1 MEIVCLGLSH
11 HTAPLEVRERVAL
24 GDAARLALV
33 RTLTD
38 PAATGGPARE
48 AVVLSTCNR
57 TEIYAVGGARD
68 SLLPA
73 LHRTLAAVAGIDPD
87 DLSPHLYDH
96 ANADAVRHLMGVAAG
111 LDSMILGEAQVL
123 GQVRA
128 AAAEARAAGGADLI
142 LDTLFKHAVRAGRRA
157 RAETAINARAA
168 SVPSAAVELAAS
180 ALAEMRRARGRS
192 EAIASSPPNAPSS
205 PSTPSSRITTSSPI
219 SPSSPSPDVPAARTV
234 PHAPPPA
241 TAPDRVIV
249 VIGAGKMALLA
260 AGVFGKD
267 GDAHIVVTNRDY
279 GRAMSL
285 ARRWNGCAVTF
296 DQLGDA
302 VGRADIVIAS
312 TSAPH
317 AILTQ
322 GDVEAAM
329 RRRPDRP
336 LVIVDIAVPRD
347 VEPAAGDVPNVRLL
361 DVDDLQLV
369 VASNLAE
376 RASAVPQV
384 ERIVGAEAE
393 RFDRW
398 LAALD
403 VTPTIAALRRWAD
416 TVRAGE
422 LDRMIRRLGALAPR
436 ERELVQALSVALVG
450 KLLHAP
456 VAHLKASAGSPDAL
470 QLAAT
475 LRSLFDLSDGSAA
488 DDDAPAA
495 PSDDDITS
503 TATASPPAAPA
514 HARPPRP
521 RDAR

>member
-1 MEIVCLGLSH
+1 M
-11 HTAPLEVRERVAL
+11 
-24 GDAARLALV
+24 

-87 DLSPHLYDH
+87 DLAPHLYDH
-96 ANADAVRHLMGVAAG
+96 ANADAVRHLVGVAAG

-142 LDTLFKHAVRAGRRA
+142 LDPRFKHAVRAGRRA

-180 ALAEMRRARGRS
+180 ALAQMRRARGRS
-192 EAIASSPPNAPSS
+192 EATASSPPNA
-205 PSTPSSRITTSSPI
+205 
-219 SPSSPSPDVPAARTV
+219 PSSPSPDVPAARTV

-241 TAPDRVIV
+241 AAPDRVIV

-260 AGVFGKD
+260 AGAFGKD

-376 RASAVPQV
+376 RASAGPQV
-384 ERIVGAEAE
+384 ERIVDAEAE

-470 QLAAT
+470 RLAAT

-488 DDDAPAA
+488 DDDAPAV
-495 PSDDDITS
+495 PSDDDVASTATSS